1 MALNAIYDT
10 KEDIPE
16 QYVDLFT
23 ERDGKWELTGVTG
36 IKTQTDVDRVQASLV
51 KERNDH
57 KETKTKLKTFD
68 GVDTE
73 QMAAD
78 QTELTELRAK
88 VEAGMGGE
96 FDQDKFNEAVDK
108 LANAH
113 VATQVAPIQRD
124 LAKVTEERDAFGEE
138 NATFKTNETNRS
150 ISDSVRTAAT
160 GIKVIDTAMEDVLM
174 LGERVF
180 EIHEDGS
187 VLTKDGVGVTPGVA
201 PDVWLAE
208 MQDRRPHWWPVSTG
222 GGANGSG
229 GGGGFAN
236 NPFSAEH
243 WNMTQQGQAMREDS
257 AKADRMAKAAGTT
270 VGGPRPMAKAPAQ

>member
-108 LANAH
+108 LANAR